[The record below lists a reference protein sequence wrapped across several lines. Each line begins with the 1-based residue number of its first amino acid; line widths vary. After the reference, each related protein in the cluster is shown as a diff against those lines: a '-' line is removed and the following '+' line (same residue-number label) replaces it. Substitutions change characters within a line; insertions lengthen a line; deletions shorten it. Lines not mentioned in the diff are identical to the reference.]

1 MSPRTIRTR
10 LTIWY
15 VAVVVVT
22 TTGLAAAGVWLAR
35 QSVTG
40 AADATLRA
48 QLDGVHQF
56 IQTTTAL
63 AAEDLLDEFHEYGE
77 LTLGRALLQVSSA
90 GVDLC
95 KPSTAGWSAF
105 VGSLAAPSGDEPLFQ
120 SAAIGR
126 EPYRAVA
133 ATMTVGGRE
142 YRVTAAVPMASA
154 EDTMRR
160 FQWALAGLLPGV
172 WIIAAAA
179 GFVLSRRAL
188 APVDR
193 MTREV
198 QTLTVKH
205 LDRRVA
211 VPAGDDEV
219 TRLAATFNDMLARL
233 ESAVDEMAQLTG
245 EASHELRT
253 PVALIRATA
262 EVALSQDRP
271 AADYRQALADVLAHA
286 ERMSELVG
294 DLLLLA
300 RADAGVEPPDASRVD
315 LRPIATRAAR
325 EAEPAAALRDVS
337 IRIDAPAPV
346 MVVGGEDALRRLAAI
361 LIDNAL
367 KYSNRGG
374 VVRVEVGA
382 AAREAALDVVDAG
395 IGLAPDE
402 RERVFER
409 FYRPASARER
419 ADGAGLGLAIARSI
433 VTRYRGTIE
442 LVPGADGVGTRARV
456 RLPVAELSDDPR

>member
-1 MSPRTIRTR
+1 
-10 LTIWY
+10 LWY

-22 TTGLAAAGVWLAR
+22 TTGLAAAGVWFAR

-48 QLDGVHQF
+48 QLEGVQQF
-56 IQTTTAL
+56 IETTTGAL
-63 AAEDLLDEFHEYGE
+63 AAEDVLDEFHEYAQ

-90 GVDLC
+90 GVDFC
-95 KPSTAGWSAF
+95 KPSIAGWDRLVAGL
-105 VGSLAAPSGDEPLFQ
+105 VAPSGDASVFQ
-120 SAAIGR
+120 SASIGR
-126 EPYRAVA
+126 EPYRAVT
-133 ATMTVGGRE
+133 ATTTVRGRP

-154 EDTMRR
+154 DDTMRR
-160 FQWALAGLLPGV
+160 FQWLLAGLLPGV
-172 WIIAAAA
+172 WLVAAAA
-179 GFVLSRRAL
+179 GFALSRRAL

-198 QTLTVKH
+198 QALTVKH

-211 VPAGDDEV
+211 LPAGDDEV

-271 AADYRQALADVLAHA
+271 AADYRQALADILAHA
-286 ERMSELVG
+286 ERMSGLVG

-300 RADAGVEPPDASRVD
+300 RADAGVEPSEARRVD
-315 LRPIATRAAR
+315 LRQVALRAAR
-325 EAEPAAALRDVS
+325 AAEPAAAQRGVS
-337 IRIDAPAPV
+337 IDVHATEPV
-346 MVVGGEDALRRLAAI
+346 AILGGEDALGRLLAI

-367 KYSNRGG
+367 KYTNTGG
-374 VVRVEVGA
+374 AVRVEVGIEDHA
-382 AAREAALDVVDAG
+382 AALDVVDTG
-395 IGLAPDE
+395 IGIAPDE

-409 FYRPASARER
+409 FYRTPSARER
-419 ADGAGLGLAIARSI
+419 ADGAGLGLAIARTI
-433 VTRYRGTIE
+433 VTRYRGRID
-442 LVPGADGVGTRARV
+442 LAPGADGKGTRVRV
-456 RLPVAELSDDPR
+456 RFAVADASEDSR